1 MLTYKHQKI
10 RFLSPKCSFFSPSAE
25 AVWLFK
31 LWLSTSLSDPRQK
44 VKRATASPTTGR
56 EFPGWAISLFFPTLA
71 STFQQ
76 VMDQNSSDAED
87 DNMPELGDG
96 DEITFFSNVSHKF
109 IRSKTKAKPITNVMD
124 NSDWEIMD
132 AWYKYWVAIELD
144 YIKRWSRSGI
154 FWFRHSAKVFLVLFF
169 FTETKKTEGNQKKI
183 PAGGYFFWCL

>member
-10 RFLSPKCSFFSPSAE
+10 RFLSPTFSFFSPSAE

-109 IRSKTKAKPITNVMD
+109 IRSKTKAKPITNAM
-124 NSDWEIMD
+124 WWTTL
-132 AWYKYWVAIELD
+132 AGKLD
-144 YIKRWSRSGI
+144 YIKRWSRSGK
-154 FWFRHSAKVFLVLFF
+154 FWFRHSAKVFFSAIFLYGNS
-169 FTETKKTEGNQKKI
+169 KKSEGNQKNPCRELFCFVFI
-183 PAGGYFFWCL
+183 SQHCL

>member
-1 MLTYKHQKI
+1 MLTYKHPKI
-10 RFLSPKCSFFSPSAE
+10 RFLTPKFPKIAFGGSTV
-25 AVWLFK
+25 VWLFK

-44 VKRATASPTTGR
+44 VKRATASLTTGR

-109 IRSKTKAKPITNVMD
+109 IRSKTKAKPIANVMD
-124 NSDWEIMD
+124 NSDWEIRLHKTM
-132 AWYKYWVAIELD
+132 VAQRI
-144 YIKRWSRSGI
+144 
-154 FWFRHSAKVFLVLFF
+154 FLVPTLCKSLF
-169 FTETKKTEGNQKKI
+169 
-183 PAGGYFFWCL
+183 